1 MKMKFTKMH
10 GCGNDYVYVD
20 CMDRMLPN
28 PGKISEFVSRR
39 RFGIGSDGLICICPS
54 DKADFRMRMFNADAS
69 EGKMC
74 GNGSRCIA
82 KYVYDKGLTRK
93 DTITLETLGGIKTI
107 HMTVEQGKVV
117 LAEVDMGQAVVR
129 TADVPMDWPEETCV
143 DQPVVFAGPDGK
155 GFTVRGTAVS
165 MGNPHFVTFVEDV
178 ETAQVEAVG
187 RIIETS
193 PVFPERTNVEF
204 VQIVDENHV
213 KFRVWERGSGE
224 TWACGT
230 GACAVGYTCVT
241 LGKAGKRG
249 EFLKVEAKGGMLQVR
264 TGEGDAMTLKGPATT
279 VYEGEIELP
288 EELLEESLK

>member
-178 ETAQVEAVG
+178 ETVPVEAVG

>member
-1 MKMKFTKMH
+1 
-10 GCGNDYVYVD
+10 
-20 CMDRMLPN
+20 
-28 PGKISEFVSRR
+28 
-39 RFGIGSDGLICICPS
+39 
-54 DKADFRMRMFNADAS
+54 
-69 EGKMC
+69 MC

-178 ETAQVEAVG
+178 ETAPVEAVG

>member
-28 PGKISEFVSRR
+28 PEKISEYISPR

-54 DKADFRMRMFNADAS
+54 DKADFRMRMFNLDGS

-82 KYVYDKGLTRK
+82 KFVYDKGLTHK
-93 DTITLETLGGIKTI
+93 DTITLDTLGGIKTI
-107 HMTVEQGKVV
+107 HMTVENGKVV
-117 LAEVDMGQAVVR
+117 LAEVDMGRAETRV
-129 TADVPMDWPEETCV
+129 ASIPMEWSGETCV
-143 DQPVVFAGPDGK
+143 DQPVTFTRPDGTEI
-155 GFTVRGTAVS
+155 TVRGTAVS

-178 ETAQVEAVG
+178 ETAPVEAVG
-187 RIIETS
+187 RIIENS
-193 PVFPERTNVEF
+193 PLFPERTNVEF
-204 VQIVDENHV
+204 VQVVDGSYV

-230 GACAVGYTCVT
+230 GACAVGYVCVA
-241 LGKAGKRG
+241 LGKAGHRG
-249 EFLKVEAKGGMLQVR
+249 EFLKVEAKGGLLQVCI
-264 TGEGDAMTLKGPATT
+264 GEDDGVTLKGPATT
-279 VYEGEIELP
+279 VYEGEIEIP
-288 EELLEESLK
+288 EENLK

>member
-74 GNGSRCIA
+74 VNGSRCIA

>member
-28 PGKISEFVSRR
+28 PEKISEYISPR

-54 DKADFRMRMFNADAS
+54 DKADFRMRMFNLDGS

-82 KYVYDKGLTRK
+82 KFVYDKGLTHK
-93 DTITLETLGGIKTI
+93 DTITLDTLGGIKTI
-107 HMTVEQGKVV
+107 HMTVEKGKVV
-117 LAEVDMGQAVVR
+117 LAEVDMGRAETRV
-129 TADVPMDWPEETCV
+129 ASIPMEWSGENCV
-143 DQPVVFAGPDGK
+143 DQSVTFTRPDGTEI
-155 GFTVRGTAVS
+155 TVRGTAVS

-178 ETAQVEAVG
+178 ETAPVEAVG
-187 RIIETS
+187 RIIENS
-193 PVFPERTNVEF
+193 PLFPERTNVEF
-204 VQIVDENHV
+204 VQVVDGNYV

-230 GACAVGYTCVT
+230 GACAVGYTCAA
-241 LGKAGKRG
+241 LGKAGQRG
-249 EFLKVEAKGGMLQVR
+249 EFLKVEAKGGLLQVR
-264 TGEGDAMTLKGPATT
+264 TGEDDAMTLKGPATT
-279 VYEGEIELP
+279 VYEGEIEIP
-288 EELLEESLK
+288 EEIVEENLK